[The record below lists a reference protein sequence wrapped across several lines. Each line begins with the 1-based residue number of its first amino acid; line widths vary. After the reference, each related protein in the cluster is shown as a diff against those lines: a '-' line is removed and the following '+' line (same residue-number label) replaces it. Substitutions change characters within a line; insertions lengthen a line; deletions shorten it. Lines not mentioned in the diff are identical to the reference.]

1 MRCDTNDV
9 TVICKLVDDSTGL
22 RTGIVA
28 FQVDG
33 TDTEKDINS
42 ISHGLKRTLAS
53 LHQLIGSLDEIELT
67 TKKIIEEEE
76 EEVPFPTTVMD
87 IASRLVKGIHKGDV
101 KFPGVSVG

>member
-1 MRCDTNDV
+1 MRCDTSDV
-9 TVICKLVDDSTGL
+9 TVICKLVDDLTGL

-42 ISHGLKRTLAS
+42 ISHGLQRTLAS
-53 LHQLIGSLDEIELT
+53 LQGSLDEIELT